1 MAYNRQRIEEL
12 ARTNPEVYASLMLHK
27 AGNLTYEEMLISL
40 VVSMAGQLETTH
52 RQLLCLVKLG
62 QPNIEINMSA
72 ENMQGLEAA
81 GEINYINPDSRPIYG
96 GKQDYYEED

>member
-12 ARTNPEVYASLMLHK
+12 AKKNPEIHASLMLHK
-27 AGNLTYEEMLISL
+27 VGNLTYEEMLVSL

-52 RQLLCLVKLG
+52 RQLSCLVKLG
-62 QPNIEINMSA
+62 QPNVEINMSA
-72 ENMQGLEAA
+72 EDWKRLEVA
-81 GEINYINPDSRPIYG
+81 GEINTINPDSRPMYG